1 MRYLLIFCLLLSG
14 CSGQPADQ
22 WDAMPLDLARSS
34 SLVAKYNTL
43 SSSVVVPKVPQIGDQ
58 CPDCGGTG
66 ILGDGTI
73 KLKCDK
79 CDGDGRIDEKDLS
92 SDMIANDSAP
102 QKEEKK
108 ELGQLVRNEII
119 MYTNSGCYWCEK
131 WKLEVEPKLKAKG
144 WKITHVID
152 SQNPIPNFKMFLS
165 GVEVKHSGFMSVA
178 QFNKYFNDV
187 KKKTAPNMD

>member
-1 MRYLLIFCLLLSG
+1 MRYLLIFCLLMAG

-22 WDAMPLDLARSS
+22 WTAMPLDLARSS
-34 SLVAKYNTL
+34 SLVAKYNTI
-43 SSSVVVPKVPQIGDQ
+43 SSSLVVPKGPQIGDQ

-66 ILGDGTI
+66 VVGDTVVTF
-73 KLKCDK
+73 KCEK

-92 SDMIANDSAP
+92 RIVAEDSAP

-108 ELGQLVRNEII
+108 ELGQSVRNEII

-131 WKLEVEPKLKAKG
+131 WKLEVEPKLKSKG
-144 WKITHVID
+144 WKITHLID
-152 SQNPIPNFKMFLS
+152 SQNPIPNFKMYIS

-187 KKKTAPNMD
+187 KKKTTTSMD